1 MSNTDKTAYR
11 ELTITTVADYLSR
24 QSCIL
29 AHLGPNAAEW
39 KVREIGDGNLNL
51 VFIVESTHGAVIIK
65 QALPYIRARGPESP
79 LPLSRAFFEYE
90 ATTRHSDRAP
100 GMTPALYLF
109 DKEQATIVME
119 YLSPHII
126 LRKGLVSGIPYPR
139 LAECLGHYLARIHFR
154 GSDLSMDSASK
165 KMDAALFA
173 GNHALCRISEQR
185 IFTEPYYAAKL
196 NRWTSPQ
203 LDGVVQSIRQDESL
217 KAAVNE
223 LKDEFMCKSQTLLHG
238 DFHSGSVMVTENDVK
253 VIDPEFAFYGPM
265 GFDVGAIIG
274 NLFISYCAQ
283 PGHADTSDDRSE
295 YSRWILTVI
304 QGLWTAYETEF
315 RKLWLSERTG
325 ELYPETAFPQSDSK
339 EALNSLSRYL
349 KSILADSFGFAGAKM
364 IRRIIG
370 VSHVE
375 DMTTIEDLDLRAAC
389 ESRTLSIARA
399 LILKRHRLANV
410 QEAIM
415 LAENSEAMGSDEAGV
430 CNET

>member
-1 MSNTDKTAYR
+1 MSNTDTTAYR
-11 ELTITTVADYLSR
+11 ELTNTTVADYLSR
-24 QSCIL
+24 QSCAF

-39 KVREIGDGNLNL
+39 KVSEIGDGNLNL
-51 VFIVESTHGAVIIK
+51 VFIVEGTQGAVILK
-65 QALPYIRARGPESP
+65 QALPYIRARGPSSP

-90 ATTRHSDRAP
+90 ATKRHLERAP
-100 GMTPALYLF
+100 GMTPALYHF
-109 DKEQATIVME
+109 DNEQAIIVME

-126 LRKGLVSGIPYPR
+126 LRKGLVSGNLYPR

-154 GSDLSMDSASK
+154 GSDLSMDSVSK

-173 GNHALCRISEQR
+173 GNHALCQISEKR
-185 IFTEPYYAAKL
+185 IFTEPYYAADL

-203 LDGVVQSIRQDESL
+203 LDGFVQSIRNDETL

-274 NLFISYCAQ
+274 NLFIAYCAQ
-283 PGHADTSDDRSE
+283 PGHADTIDDRSE

-304 QGLWTAYETEF
+304 DELWSTYETQF
-315 RKLWLSERTG
+315 RQLWLSERTG
-325 ELYPETAFPQSDSK
+325 ELYPKTAFPQSTSE
-339 EALNSLSRYL
+339 EAQNSLSRYL

-375 DMTTIEDLDLRAAC
+375 DMATIDDPDLRAAC

-399 LILKRHRLANV
+399 LILKRHSLSNV
-410 QEAIM
+410 QEAIAI
-415 LAENSEAMGSDEAGV
+415 AEKANQPDSI
-430 CNET
+430 